1 MRTKDIERT
10 LALISEPHD
19 EDLHEELHADFDGDL
34 NSDIKRIMACTSQ
47 LVECALQANWL
58 AVLEGIDARRKL
70 LQSVVDAQDEVPNP
84 QLHALCESVSESERA
99 LMRVVAHAIAS
110 SRTSGGLFSL
120 YH

>member
-10 LALISEPHD
+10 LALIGAPHD
-19 EDLHEELHADFDGDL
+19 EDLHEDL
-34 NSDIKRIMACTSQ
+34 STNLDSDIKRIMACTNQ

-58 AVLEGIDARRKL
+58 AVLEGIDERRKL
-70 LQSVVDAQDEVPNP
+70 LQSVMDAQEEVPNP
-84 QLHALCESVSESERA
+84 QLNVLCESVSESERA

-110 SRTSGGLFSL
+110 SRTSGGLFAI